1 MKKHRGWLHRAR
13 GRRPHR
19 KDCSS
24 NFLSARRRKE
34 QGSITIDRRQAGE
47 SQAGQFTGD
56 GFKGTQYRT
65 KVESTER
72 VRAPAVQCVGAKCDR
87 LSLG

>member
-13 GRRPHR
+13 GRRPRR

-34 QGSITIDRRQAGE
+34 QVSITIDRRQAGE
-47 SQAGQFTGD
+47 SQAGRFTGD
-56 GFKGTQYRT
+56 GSKGPNTAPKLNR
-65 KVESTER
+65 R
-72 VRAPAVQCVGAKCDR
+72 NGGRACRAVDGAKCDR